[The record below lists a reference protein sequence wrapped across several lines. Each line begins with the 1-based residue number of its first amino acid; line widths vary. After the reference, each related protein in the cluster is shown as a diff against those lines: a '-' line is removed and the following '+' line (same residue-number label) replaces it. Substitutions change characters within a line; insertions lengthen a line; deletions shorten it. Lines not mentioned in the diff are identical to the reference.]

1 MPRTTPGRIPGGSKA
16 LVTVMRGFIVA
27 ASSGLSLSH
36 ISNVY
41 NVYSAHAQTCRCCR
55 PADLGPT
62 AAAATAAIAGPG
74 GDRGRRDRP
83 GRRGRAGRT
92 DHEGGRR
99 PAGPVHGH
107 GAVPVRVQQGWARGP
122 DARRGPRR
130 DPPAGPAGT

>member
-1 MPRTTPGRIPGGSKA
+1 MPRTTPSRIPGGSKA
-16 LVTVMRGFIVA
+16 LVTAMRGFTFTT
-27 ASSGLSLSH
+27 SSELSLSR
-36 ISNVY
+36 IFNVY
-41 NVYSAHAQTCRCCR
+41 NVYSAHAQTRRSRC

-62 AAAATAAIAGPG
+62 AATAAAAVAGPG

-83 GRRGRAGRT
+83 GRRGRAGRP

-107 GAVPVRVQQGWARGP
+107 GAVPVRVQPGRARGP
-122 DARRGPRR
+122 DARRGHRR